1 MGAVKQLVIEIIE
14 MDEAGLP
21 FQQIADMVGLTVEQV
36 LTVLEQYSNQDPY
49 WYVEQAADN
58 DADFY
63 GRA

>member
-49 WYVEQAADN
+49 WYAEQAADN